1 MSKRERFKK
10 WLLELHNKSGSRRAI
25 KSLLPHPP
33 CRFIIN
39 SFYALYIPSASCAP
53 FQSISTALTTGSIPY
68 SGCSK
73 SF

>member
-39 SFYALYIPSASCAP
+39 SFTLYTYHLLVVRHS
-53 FQSISTALTTGSIPY
+53 
-68 SGCSK
+68 SK
-73 SF
+73 FLLH